1 MQALAADPDLAAG
14 DVRVGVLNAVA
25 HMAGRVPSEGL
36 WHRAAAVAASVAGVR
51 GVVNRID
58 APGAPSPARTIRL
71 NPPDEWSISPDEQ
84 VPQ

>member
-36 WHRAAAVAASVAGVR
+36 WHRAAAVAAGVAGVR

-58 APGAPSPARTIRL
+58 APGAPSPSRIV
-71 NPPDEWSISPDEQ
+71 SIPLGGQGLETD
-84 VPQ
+84 